1 MEVNLLDNFE
11 SLVASLFRKNIERL
25 LLCSAIDLMENT
37 FEVIIIIFF
46 NFYLLFLKE
55 KT

>member
-1 MEVNLLDNFE
+1 MEVNLSDNSK
-11 SLVASLFRKNIERL
+11 SLVVTLFKKNIERS